1 MYIFGGR
8 TENGDDLGDLAAFRI
23 SSRRWYT
30 FQNMGPSPSPRSGH
44 SMTAYNKQIIVLA
57 GEPSAAGGDP
67 TELSL
72 VYLLDT
78 NKIRYPND
86 QPNQQ
91 GQMPPNYAGDRN
103 APGIRRPSGGDKNG
117 PSQIRGPPGRGPP
130 GMADPKRIGG
140 PVEQP
145 REPPMGSTPFN
156 RGPDPNAPNV
166 NGAGSRLPRA
176 SLAQAPSGPPPQQS
190 APPPRLNGLGP
201 GPRSKTPPS
210 KLERFG
216 SNAESTRTAPAA
228 EKENISPAGPV
239 RDSPSNPKDAPVTNG
254 RRTPTQTSSKIGS
267 MKARDAPE
275 AEAVGSLRSRSRQAR
290 QQASMDSNTEPAIQP
305 NTTHERSAPIEIA
318 PTKSIEPTPSPA
330 PIQVERSQSF
340 NQHHQSMARELEAA
354 KSKNAWYSSELAL
367 ARKAGYTPNATGGS
381 MLDEKGND
389 SFGDQERPL
398 VEALLAMRAELA
410 RVQTDVESQTA
421 RAAKQIAEV
430 EKQRDAAVN
439 EAVYAKAKLA
449 AHGGSANSTPQLE
462 GSSRE
467 IATMEMDR
475 MADLNRK
482 LASSLAMQNELQQ
495 KLDAISADV
504 DSERRA
510 RQHAE
515 ETANEAHA
523 RVSELDLYKQ
533 KNASEVES
541 LRAELHI
548 VEKVA
553 REEATKSSEAISTA
567 KMLQLDK
574 DELAARLEEA
584 HGATKG
590 HSTTLV
596 SLRDAVSASSDKAT
610 TLQRKLDEERSHRDG
625 LESKLRQLRAAH
637 EERTAEL
644 DLTSR
649 RLKDAEEM
657 AERHAAEARTHRE
670 AVLAGLGRASSRD
683 LALETSAVDERVKV
697 LQAQLDHS
705 NMLMRKSQAAADTA
719 SEKLRSAEERIA
731 GLEAYQEQASRDGM
745 SIRKQLQN
753 AMRELQSLHAEHSET
768 KQKLSNHQLEA
779 KSMEIQHSAL
789 RDLLSERGIS
799 ASDGRRSRGSPG
811 SNSGFGTPEQ
821 TRLRDLEQQLD
832 ASNKAHQETKSSF
845 EQREQEA
852 EQQYRE
858 RVEQLE
864 GDYQSAVHY
873 IKGTEKMLKRM
884 KDELARSKST
894 NVKLQG
900 DLEAA
905 ATNGTTRSADDEAG
919 WENERAGLKKEID
932 QLQSH
937 VKTSISQ
944 LEVQLTQVRS
954 ELKTVQDERNLYKE
968 NSIQSERQITEIT
981 QQARA
986 ELEQMKSENQLLEFR
1001 AQDAEEKVT
1010 TYLNQM
1016 EMSVDNQ
1023 RRQSRPIDVNGESGH
1038 TRVPSNGTIDR
1049 DSASVSSIYGPD
1061 NRTSLAL
1068 DNLTSELNALR
1079 SHWETNSKNRLSTTF
1094 DFEKGLTSPIA
1105 PEYSNNLA
1113 DWRRRLDVEEA
1124 TAGGRQSGEA
1134 APSAQG
1140 ASKALPTPASKS
1152 ESTSNTAPSTSNVV

>member
-8 TENGDDLGDLAAFRI
+8 TETGDDLGDLAAFRI

-44 SMTAYNKQIIVLA
+44 SMTAYSKQIVVLG

-78 NKIRYPND
+78 GKIRYPND
-86 QPNQQ
+86 QP
-91 GQMPPNYAGDRN
+91 GQTPPVFTGDRN

-117 PSQIRGPPGRGPP
+117 PSQIRGPPGRGAP
-130 GMADPKRIGG
+130 GMGDPKRIGG
-140 PVEQP
+140 TNEQS
-145 REPPMGSTPFN
+145 REPPMGSAPFN
-156 RGPDPNAPNV
+156 RGPDPNAPGV

-201 GPRSKTPPS
+201 PRIKTPPS
-210 KLERFG
+210 KIERFG
-216 SNAESTRTAPAA
+216 SSPESTRTIPAA
-228 EKENISPAGPV
+228 EKENVSPAGPV
-239 RDSPSNPKDAPVTNG
+239 RDSPSNPKDAPFTNG
-254 RRTPTQTSSKIGS
+254 RRTPTQTPTKIGG
-267 MKARDAPE
+267 MKPRDTPEPE
-275 AEAVGSLRSRSRQAR
+275 ALGSLRARSRQAR
-290 QQASMDSNTEPAIQP
+290 QQASIDSTTEPASQ
-305 NTTHERSAPIEIA
+305 NSTTPERSVPIETA
-318 PTKSIEPTPSPA
+318 PTKQIETSPKAA
-330 PIQVERSQSF
+330 PVQIDRSQSF
-340 NQHHQSMARELEAA
+340 SQSQQALSKELDAA

-367 ARKAGYTPNATGGS
+367 ARKAGYAPNATGGS
-381 MLDEKGND
+381 MLDENSND

-410 RVQTDVESQTA
+410 RVQTDVETQTA
-421 RAAKQIAEV
+421 LAAKQIAEI

-449 AHGGSANSTPQLE
+449 AHGGSATSTPQLE
-462 GSSRE
+462 DSSRDF
-467 IATMEMDR
+467 ATMEMDR
-475 MADLNRK
+475 TADLNRK

-495 KLDAISADV
+495 KLDAIAADV

-515 ETANEAHA
+515 EAANEAHA
-523 RVSELDLYKQ
+523 RVSELDMYKQ

-541 LRAELHI
+541 LRAELHS

-553 REEATKSSEAISTA
+553 REEAAKSSEATSTSQ
-567 KMLQLDK
+567 MLQLDK
-574 DELAARLEEA
+574 EELSARLDEA
-584 HGATKG
+584 LGATKG
-590 HSTTLV
+590 HSTALV
-596 SLRDAVSASSDKAT
+596 SLRDAVSASSDKAE
-610 TLQRKLDEERSHRDG
+610 TLQQKLDAERSQRDG
-625 LESKLRQLRAAH
+625 LENKLRQLRAAH

-657 AERHAAEARTHRE
+657 AEKHAAEARTHRE
-670 AVLAGLGRASSRD
+670 AVLSGLGRASSRD
-683 LALETSAVDERVKV
+683 LTSETSAVDERVRV

-705 NMLMRKSQAAADTA
+705 NTLTRKSQAAADAA

-731 GLEAYQEQASRDGM
+731 GLESYQEQASRDGM

-753 AMRELQSLHAEHSET
+753 AMKELQSLHAEHNET
-768 KQKLSNHQLEA
+768 KQNLSNHQLEA
-779 KSMEIQHSAL
+779 KSMEIQHGAL
-789 RDLLSERGIS
+789 RDLLGERGIG
-799 ASDGRRSRGSPG
+799 AQDGRRSRGSPS
-811 SNSGFGTPEQ
+811 SNSGFVTPEQ

-832 ASNKAHQETKSSF
+832 ASVRAHQDTKSSF

-884 KDELARSKST
+884 KDELARSKSM

-905 ATNGTTRSADDEAG
+905 AASGTTRSATDEAD
-919 WENERAGLKKEID
+919 WENERVGLKKEID
-932 QLQSH
+932 QLHSH
-937 VKTSISQ
+937 VKTSVSQ
-944 LEVQLTQVRS
+944 LEVQLTHVRG

-968 NSIQSERQITEIT
+968 NSIRSERQITDIT
-981 QQARA
+981 HQARA
-986 ELEQMKSENQLLEFR
+986 ELEQVKSENKLLEQR
-1001 AQDAEEKVT
+1001 AQDAEGKVT
-1010 TYLNQM
+1010 SYLNQM
-1016 EMSVDNQ
+1016 EVSVDHQ
-1023 RRQSRPIDVNGESGH
+1023 RQQSRPIDVNGESGH
-1038 TRVPSNGTIDR
+1038 TRVPSNGTADR
-1049 DSASVSSIYGPD
+1049 DSTSASAMYGPD

-1105 PEYSNNLA
+1105 PEHSNSLA
-1113 DWRRRLDVEEA
+1113 DWRRRLDMEEA
-1124 TAGGRQSGEA
+1124 TAGGRRSGESA
-1134 APSAQG
+1134 RNAPG
-1140 ASKALPTPASKS
+1140 ASK
-1152 ESTSNTAPSTSNVV
+1152 TSPNSAP